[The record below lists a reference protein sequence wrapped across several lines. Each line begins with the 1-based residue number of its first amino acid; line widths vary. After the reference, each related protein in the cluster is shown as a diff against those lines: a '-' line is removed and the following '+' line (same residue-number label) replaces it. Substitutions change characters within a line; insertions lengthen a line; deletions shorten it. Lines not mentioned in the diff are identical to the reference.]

1 MEKNSLN
8 FSREPALAVI
18 YLKGIMEESRITK
31 ILVRCKK
38 QSTIYPIY
46 LKPISI
52 NIWILRWLSTFRNRF
67 IPSVAWLFGLE
78 VVFVCAKNKLLKAFV
93 RGMVIPVRI
102 ISCLESTRRRFH
114 SLVSGVEILIV
125 ENSLFTRSAIT
136 MPLNIP
142 SYCGDESTFYSF
154 ILPHIRLINV
164 FCFLMQPRN
173 WFFSL
178 QLIFYFRLYL
188 DA

>member
-1 MEKNSLN
+1 MQKAVDDLSNLFETNFDQYLN
-8 FSREPALAVI
+8 IKMAINIPQSIHSFSCLAV
-18 YLKGIMEESRITK
+18 R
-31 ILVRCKK
+31 
-38 QSTIYPIY
+38 
-46 LKPISI
+46 
-52 NIWILRWLSTFRNRF
+52 
-67 IPSVAWLFGLE
+67 LE
-78 VVFVCAKNKLLKAFV
+78 VVFVCVKNKLLKAFV

-102 ISCLESTRRRFH
+102 ISCLKSTRRRFH

-125 ENSLFTRSAIT
+125 ENPLFTRSAIT